1 MLLVVIALFITV
13 NIANECILFTWKTS
27 RAYDKYNYL
36 ITFYVDGRVLHFRRH
51 AVMATLFFLLIYY
64 VPHTLDISVSCDC
77 W

>member
-1 MLLVVIALFITV
+1 MFMLVVVIALFITV

-36 ITFYVDGRVLHFRRH
+36 ITFYVDGRH
-51 AVMATLFFLLIYY
+51 AVMATLFLLIYY

>member
-1 MLLVVIALFITV
+1 MIVVVIALFITV

-51 AVMATLFFLLIYY
+51 AVMATLFF
-64 VPHTLDISVSCDC
+64 TDILCSPYT
-77 W
+77 

>member
-1 MLLVVIALFITV
+1 MYFIHME
-13 NIANECILFTWKTS
+13 NS

-51 AVMATLFFLLIYY
+51 AVMATLFFTDILCSPYA
-64 VPHTLDISVSCDC
+64 LDISVNCDC

>member
-1 MLLVVIALFITV
+1 MNVFYSHGKQVGPMT
-13 NIANECILFTWKTS
+13 NII
-27 RAYDKYNYL
+27 L

-51 AVMATLFFLLIYY
+51 AVMATLFLVIYY

>member
-1 MLLVVIALFITV
+1 MLVVVIALFITV

-51 AVMATLFFLLIYY
+51 AVMATLFLLIYY

>member
-51 AVMATLFFLLIYY
+51 AVMATLFFY
-64 VPHTLDISVSCDC
+64 
-77 W
+77 